1 MPSATTVYSDIW
13 KNEGMKGFYRG
24 IQPNIIRNAM
34 VNIGEMATYDQ
45 FKQMFLKYTSIKDGM
60 FLHTICGF
68 LAGFVATII
77 ASPAD
82 VMKTRLM
89 SSPDKYSGV
98 VNCITRTMRE
108 EGAMAFYNG
117 FVPNF
122 TRLSIWSI
130 ITFVSMEQF
139 KILLI
144 GPQGKA
150 SH

>member
-1 MPSATTVYSDIW
+1 
-13 KNEGMKGFYRG
+13 
-24 IQPNIIRNAM
+24 
-34 VNIGEMATYDQ
+34 
-45 FKQMFLKYTSIKDGM
+45 MFLKYTSIKDGM